1 MADQGRDGIE
11 DRLLRTRAALRRSM
25 LQDVELTRR
34 ELLKRTAAAGAA
46 GALLASG
53 WPLAAGAQSGGLV
66 PTSPLPPIT
75 SIPDNLKGKG
85 SVTVC
90 SYGGAFQDAQ
100 REAYFKPFEQLSGI
114 KVNEAEGPDI
124 AKVKAM
130 VDSGNIQWDV
140 AEFDRSSV
148 INLQKKGNYWEEINY
163 SLFDTANINK
173 ERMYKYSID
182 MLPYGQI
189 IGYRTDVFPQGPQG
203 WKDFWDTKKFPGPRT
218 MPAGSGG
225 LYPFLE
231 AALIA
236 DGVAPKEL
244 YPLDINRAYNSLS
257 KIRNSVVKWWEAGAQ
272 PAQMLTDK
280 EAVMVVIWNGR
291 MKALQD
297 QKIPVAPVWKEG
309 MFLTDVWA
317 IPKGAPNRENAQKFS
332 AFITM
337 AIPQARLSKLI
348 NYGSVNNKSI
358 DYMTPEEKKDLV
370 TAPEIQSQLFTEDVQ
385 WWADNL
391 DKVLAQ
397 WNEWILD

>member
-1 MADQGRDGIE
+1 MNEKDRDLIE
-11 DRLLRTRAALRRSM
+11 KAGLRRRAVLRQSM
-25 LQDVELTRR
+25 MRDIELTRR
-34 ELLKRTAAAGAA
+34 DLVRRVTAASLGGVLFAA
-46 GALLASG
+46 GF
-53 WPLAAGAQSGGLV
+53 PLVARGQSGGLV
-66 PTSPLPPIT
+66 PTSPLPDIT
-75 SIPDNLKGKG
+75 SIPDDLKGSG

-100 REAYFKPFEQLSGI
+100 RIAYFKPFEKLSGI

-130 VDSGNIQWDV
+130 VDSGNIEWDV

-148 INLQKKGNYWEEINY
+148 INLQKKGDYWEEINY
-163 SLFDTANINK
+163 SLFDTANIDK
-173 ERMYKYSID
+173 SRQYKYSID

-189 IGYRTDVFPQGPQG
+189 ISYRTDVFESGPQG
-203 WKDFWDTKKFPGPRT
+203 WKDFWDTKKFSGPRA
-218 MPAGSGG
+218 MPGG
-225 LYPFLE
+225 TNGINPFLE

-236 DGVAPKEL
+236 DGVSPKEL
-244 YPLDINRAYNSLS
+244 YPLDIDRAYKSLS
-257 KIRNSVVKWWEAGAQ
+257 KIKGSVVKWWDAGAQ

-280 EAVMVVIWNGR
+280 EAVLVVIWNGR
-291 MKALQD
+291 VKALQD
-297 QKIPVAPVWKEG
+297 QKVPVVPQWNEG

-317 IPKGAPNRENAQKFS
+317 IPKGAPNRENAQKFA

-358 DYMTPEEKKDLV
+358 NYMTAEEKKDLV
-370 TAPEIQSQLFTEDVQ
+370 TAPAIQSKLFTEDVQ

-391 DKVLAQ
+391 DKVLTK
-397 WNEWILD
+397 WNEWILE